1 MFGRIRA
8 LLVKEFLAAVRDPR
22 ARFIL
27 IGPPVIQLVVFAFAA
42 TLEVKNVH
50 IAIWNQDWGQY
61 SRDLVQRFE
70 GSPTF
75 TSVTFLTG
83 APQVRHAIDNE
94 RDVMVM
100 IIPPEFSANVA
111 DGRPASIQLLLDGRK
126 SNAAQIVAG
135 YAQSIIDGFNDDL
148 AQRARAPPVATALVI
163 RAWFN
168 PNFESLW
175 NTVPALVA
183 ILTALIG
190 LVVTALSIARERELG
205 TFEQLLVSPL
215 QPTEILIGKTIPA
228 VLIGMGEGT
237 IIITVGVLVL
247 GVPFTG
253 SLPLLYA
260 AMLFYIAAIVGVGLF
275 ISSFANTQ
283 QQAIL
288 GAFVFMV
295 PAITLSGFATPIANM
310 PHWLQVATDANPV
323 RFFLVICKGVFL
335 KDMPASLVFE
345 NVWPMAAIAAVTL
358 TSATWLFRRRL

>member
-1 MFGRIRA
+1 MLGRIRA
-8 LLVKEFLAAVRDPR
+8 LLIKELLAAVRDPR

-27 IGPPVIQLVVFAFAA
+27 IGPPIVQLLVFSFAA

-50 IAIWNQDWGQY
+50 IAVLDQDWGLQ
-61 SRDLVQRFE
+61 SRELVERFR

-75 TSVTFLTG
+75 TSVTVLKG
-83 APQVRHAIDNE
+83 EPQVTAAIDTQSAI
-94 RDVMVM
+94 MVVR
-100 IIPPEFSANVA
+100 IDAEFSRNLAV
-111 DGRPASIQLLLDGRK
+111 GRPATVHLLLDGRR

-135 YAQSIIDGFNDDL
+135 YAQTIIQQFNADL
-148 AQRARAPPVATALVI
+148 AQQVRAPPPGTALVS

-168 PNFESLW
+168 PNFETLW
-175 NTVPALVA
+175 NTVPAMVA
-183 ILTALIG
+183 VLTALIG
-190 LVVTALSIARERELG
+190 LIVTALSIARERELG

-215 QPTEILIGKTIPA
+215 QPMEILIGKTVPA

-237 IIITVGVLVL
+237 IILAVGVFVL

-253 SLPLLYA
+253 SLVLLYT

-310 PHWLQVATDANPV
+310 PDWLQVATDANPV
-323 RFFLVICKGVFL
+323 RYFLVVTKGLFL
-335 KDMPASLVFE
+335 KDMPAPLVLDQ
-345 NVWPMAAIAAVTL
+345 VWPMAIIAAATL
-358 TSATWLFRRRL
+358 TAATWMFRRKL

>member
-8 LLVKEFLAAVRDPR
+8 LLIKELLAAVRDPR

-27 IGPPVIQLVVFAFAA
+27 IGPPVIQLLVFSFAA

-50 IAIWNQDWGQY
+50 IAVLNQDWGMQ
-61 SRDLVQRFE
+61 SRELVERFA

-75 TSVTFLTG
+75 TSVAMLDGEREVT
-83 APQVRHAIDNE
+83 AAIDTQRAILVVNIGGDFS
-94 RDVMVM
+94 RD
-100 IIPPEFSANVA
+100 IVA
-111 DGRPASIQLLLDGRK
+111 GKPASVQLLLDGRR

-135 YAQSIIDGFNDDL
+135 YANTIIEQFNADL
-148 AQRARAPPVATALVI
+148 SRRARAAPAGSALVL
-163 RAWFN
+163 RSWFN

-190 LVVTALSIARERELG
+190 LIVTALSIARERELG

-215 QPTEILIGKTIPA
+215 QPMEILIGKTVPA

-237 IIITVGVLVL
+237 IIIAVGVFVL

-253 SLPLLYA
+253 SLALLYA
-260 AMLFYIAAIVGVGLF
+260 AMLVYIAAIVGVGLF
-275 ISSFANTQ
+275 ISSFAKIQ

-310 PHWLQVATDANPV
+310 PDWLQIATEINPI
-323 RFFLVICKGVFL
+323 RYFLVVSKGIFL
-335 KDMPASLVFE
+335 KDMPAALVFA
-345 NVWPMAAIAAVTL
+345 NTWPMAMIAAATL
-358 TSATWLFRRRL
+358 AAATWLFRRRL

>member
-1 MFGRIRA
+1 MLGRIRA
-8 LLVKEFLAAVRDPR
+8 LLIKELLAAVRDPR

-27 IGPPVIQLVVFAFAA
+27 IGPPIVQLLVFSFAA

-50 IAIWNQDWGQY
+50 IAVLNQDWGLQ
-61 SRDLVQRFE
+61 SRELVERFR

-75 TSVTFLTG
+75 TSVTVLKG
-83 APQVRHAIDNE
+83 EPQVTAAIDTQSAIMVVRIGAGFS
-94 RDVMVM
+94 RDLAV
-100 IIPPEFSANVA
+100 
-111 DGRPASIQLLLDGRK
+111 GQPATVHLLLDGRR

-135 YAQSIIDGFNDDL
+135 YAQTVVQQFNADL
-148 AQRARAPPVATALVI
+148 SQQARAPPPGTALVS

-168 PNFESLW
+168 PNFETLW
-175 NTVPALVA
+175 NTVPAMVA
-183 ILTALIG
+183 VLTALIG
-190 LVVTALSIARERELG
+190 LIVTALSIARERELG

-215 QPTEILIGKTIPA
+215 QPIEILIGKTVPA

-237 IIITVGVLVL
+237 IILAVGVFVL

-253 SLPLLYA
+253 SLLLLYA

-310 PHWLQVATDANPV
+310 PDWLQIATDANPV
-323 RFFLVICKGVFL
+323 RYFLVVTKGLFL
-335 KDMPASLVFE
+335 KDMPATLVFDQ
-345 NVWPMAAIAAVTL
+345 VWPMALIATVTL
-358 TSATWLFRRRL
+358 TAATWMFRRKL

>member
-1 MFGRIRA
+1 MLGRIRA
-8 LLVKEFLAAVRDPR
+8 VLIKELLAAVRDPR

-27 IGPPVIQLVVFAFAA
+27 IGPPVIQLLVFSFAA

-50 IAIWNQDWGQY
+50 IAVLNQDWGQQ
-61 SRDLVQRFE
+61 SRELVERFE

-75 TSVTFLTG
+75 TSVTMLKGEREVT
-83 APQVRHAIDNE
+83 AAIDTQKAIMVVRIGPDFS
-94 RDVMVM
+94 RDLAAGR
-100 IIPPEFSANVA
+100 SATVHL
-111 DGRPASIQLLLDGRK
+111 RLDGRR

-135 YAQSIIDGFNDDL
+135 YAGAIIDRFNADL
-148 AQRARAPPVATALVI
+148 AAQAQAPPEATALVS

-168 PNFESLW
+168 PNFETLW
-175 NTVPALVA
+175 NTVPAMVA
-183 ILTALIG
+183 VLTALIG
-190 LVVTALSIARERELG
+190 LIVTALSIARERELG

-215 QPTEILIGKTIPA
+215 QPTEILIGKAVPA
-228 VLIGMGEGT
+228 ILIGMGEGT
-237 IIITVGVLVL
+237 VIMIVGVFVL

-253 SLPLLYA
+253 SLALLYA

-310 PHWLQVATDANPV
+310 PNWLQIATEANPI
-323 RFFLVICKGVFL
+323 RYFLVVTKGVFL
-335 KDMPASLVFE
+335 KDMPADSVFGQI
-345 NVWPMAAIAAVTL
+345 WPMAIIAAVTL
-358 TSATWLFRRRL
+358 TAATWLFRHRL